1 MKSSDVAVYG
11 VTAQPQEEADKAVT
25 QLRLHY
31 KTYGDPD
38 HKLATH
44 LKDKGLL
51 DVIIARQGDSRHP
64 KVKDYK
70 DGMAQP
76 AVVVV
81 NREGAVLYSFIV
93 TPGLSNAY
101 GATGRPNPKEV
112 CQLIQAKL
120 SGSTE
125 NVKMPSKY
133 GVFKF

>member
-76 AVVVV
+76 
-81 NREGAVLYSFIV
+81 GTLLYILNFYFIIFCIFLC
-93 TPGLSNAY
+93 TISCC
-101 GATGRPNPKEV
+101 R
-112 CQLIQAKL
+112 CQ
-120 SGSTE
+120 S
-125 NVKMPSKY
+125 
-133 GVFKF
+133 